1 MLRAKSQRASKSRSP
16 YATQPASRV
25 SSKSVL
31 ARGRTSHEVGQA
43 STTGQSTRVTQP
55 PSTASSSSV
64 RTTQIDGESLQQSL
78 GINIP
83 SVPVNASPVANIVPV
98 AEMASSSGASINQG
112 TSNCKI
118 LDNKIPGQSNAC
130 GRKIQRYSRC
140 YFSFSVGKISTVGP
154 ISREVSFPNSYSILG
169 NHSATIDQLLEAS
182 ISENSNSL
190 WIIGSSNVHWAQQYA
205 ENTNQLDL
213 GLKQFA
219 IIWNGKMGMV
229 WENLSSVVARM
240 SKSSPPSI
248 LILHCGGNNIGYPQN
263 TLKGIQ
269 KFMKRTLA
277 QLGQDLPN
285 TLIVW
290 SHILPHG
297 NWRKSLSNFEGEKV
311 KKRINSA
318 IATFV
323 LNQLHGASIKYPDI
337 QVSYKRLFRIDRVHL
352 SDLGNSILINTW
364 KNAIVQFVT
373 TSTRTY
379 P

>member
-1 MLRAKSQRASKSRSP
+1 MNGVHWPGLHIGLITFKIKEITFLELVPIVLGIHIWAEQLKSKKLLLHIDNLALVHVINKK
-16 YATQPASRV
+16 
-25 SSKSVL
+25 SSKSKNVMVL
-31 ARGRTSHEVGQA
+31 LRALVLHTLRF
-43 STTGQSTRVTQP
+43 
-55 PSTASSSSV
+55 
-64 RTTQIDGESLQQSL
+64 
-78 GINIP
+78 NI
-83 SVPVNASPVANIVPV
+83 
-98 AEMASSSGASINQG
+98 Q
-112 TSNCKI
+112 
-118 LDNKIPGQSNAC
+118 
-130 GRKIQRYSRC
+130 
-140 YFSFSVGKISTVGP
+140 TV
-154 ISREVSFPNSYSILG
+154 
-169 NHSATIDQLLEAS
+169 
-182 ISENSNSL
+182 
-190 WIIGSSNVHWAQQYA
+190 WIIGSSIVHWAQQYA

-219 IIWNGKMGMV
+219 IIWKGKRGMV

-240 SKSSPPSI
+240 SKSHIPPSI
-248 LILHCGGNNIGYPQN
+248 LILHCGGNNIGDPQN

-290 SHILPHG
+290 SHILPRG
-297 NWRKSLSNFEGEKV
+297 NWRKSLSNFEGEKA

-352 SDLGNSILINTW
+352 SDLGNSVLINTW